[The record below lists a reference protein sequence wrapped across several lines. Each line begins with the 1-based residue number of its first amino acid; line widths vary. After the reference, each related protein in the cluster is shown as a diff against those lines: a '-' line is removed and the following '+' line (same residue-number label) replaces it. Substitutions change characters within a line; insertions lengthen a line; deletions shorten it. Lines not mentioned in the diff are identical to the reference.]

1 VAVCEERDDDAGI
14 SLIASGESGLRD
26 CIDGQRDGVILEEH
40 TGVQDAEKIKPVED
54 ASKNKRSNAG
64 VRGKVQ
70 ELMSPMIRAVALK
83 KKRAPSVRKILKLNA
98 RNRKVT
104 EQTSD
109 VNNEMEDEVEG
120 LLKGIK
126 SPSSTEDE
134 SVSCASVESKGDD
147 VEVTH
152 VQEHV
157 ETEDLVEEIKSKE
170 ACDLIENKGVIPS
183 DTRTK
188 NSSEVEINH
197 SLSASSWA
205 APFTSCLGLDLD
217 ENIKSGSKDEV
228 PNGTSAEMNSIDAE
242 ISSIQK
248 PAPPVAKSIALDTLL
263 STDKAT
269 GLDKCDASISKSST
283 LSAQTMPPS
292 PKPESSNEVKSK
304 LYEAP
309 PMPSAPTLSKL
320 PSSLSRASSKDTG
333 NTTADNNVT
342 PSNEPGVVDVDYETE
357 VIEKK
362 TETELVAKKDIFNF
376 MRKKVTE
383 KEPEEHREPKD
394 TGNTTA
400 DNNVTPSNE
409 PGVVDVDYETEVIEK
424 KTEAELVAKKDIFNF
439 MRKKVTEK
447 EPEEHREPETM
458 MTEELKGRIVTE
470 KVVALPA
477 PEQFKNESNA
487 KKKTKNKKSRKA
499 RKIVQNVEHLFEPS
513 EIPLERTVSDTEVY
527 LVSMAHDDD
536 DVAEAYELVKPAT
549 WNGVETKY
557 EDSEDEDD
565 DSVVT
570 HLSGIDDDDFGKRS
584 KCGLA
589 DNWHD
594 TLLWWGEAMYNMC
607 PEPNEQG
614 KKSMMENARLY
625 EEAAYVMRDLSRGKL

>member
-1 VAVCEERDDDAGI
+1 LRKKLDKKSKASSSSDAANVAVCEERDDDAGI

-362 TETELVAKKDIFNF
+362 TE
-376 MRKKVTE
+376 
-383 KEPEEHREPKD
+383 
-394 TGNTTA
+394 
-400 DNNVTPSNE
+400 
-409 PGVVDVDYETEVIEK
+409 
-424 KTEAELVAKKDIFNF
+424 AELVAKKDIFNF